1 MKVSLSTEAVI
12 KRVTLFSVYLLLV
25 WGLYRLMVKLPDE
38 VEELVIKPI
47 LWLGPL
53 AFILKKEGQNLAS
66 VGISFKNLFPSI
78 YFVLGLGAIFV
89 IEAVIINF
97 VKHGGINFG
106 ANIGNQTFLAAIGL
120 SFATAISEEISFRG
134 YIFNRLWTIT
144 KNEWLANAITTALW
158 VAIHIP
164 VTIFVWKYSFTS
176 AAVYLFI
183 TALFG
188 IGSSFIFAR
197 TGNIFSSIILHV
209 LWEWPIIL
217 FR

>member
-1 MKVSLSTEAVI
+1 MPKKELII
-12 KRVTLFSVYLLLV
+12 KRVTIFASYLLIV
-25 WGLYRLMVKLPDE
+25 WGLYRLFIKLPDE

-53 AFILKKEGQNLAS
+53 AFILQKERQGLAS
-66 VGISFKNLFPSI
+66 VGIGLKNLFPSL

-97 VKHGGINFG
+97 VKHGGVSFG
-106 ANIGNQTFLAAIGL
+106 ANIGNQAFLAAIGL
-120 SFATAISEEISFRG
+120 SFATAVSEEISFRG
-134 YIFNRLWTIT
+134 YIFNRLWAVTR
-144 KNEWLANAITTALW
+144 NEWLANIITTTVW

-164 VTIFVWKYSFTS
+164 VVVFVWKYSFS
-176 AAVYLFI
+176 AAAVYLLV

-197 TGNIFSSIILHV
+197 TGNVFSSILLHV